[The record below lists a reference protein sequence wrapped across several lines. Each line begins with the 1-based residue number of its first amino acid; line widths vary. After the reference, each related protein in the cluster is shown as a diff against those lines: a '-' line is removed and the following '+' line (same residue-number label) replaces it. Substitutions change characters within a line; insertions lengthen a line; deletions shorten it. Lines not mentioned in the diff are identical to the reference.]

1 MNLLILD
8 TETAKYHGVDT
19 VYNIAW
25 TIMTKSGKVKSQRSF
40 LVSDVYNKMFTILK
54 KDGTQWADKDYYI
67 TKSVMY
73 ESQLSKVTFKVKWIN
88 ILETLITD
96 ITAYNISL
104 ITAYNVGFDK
114 RVIQSTTELLTG
126 QQIMNIK
133 NTVQILDKR
142 YNIYDIRIGAINSIC
157 LTKKYANYCVENNFL
172 SDNCLELRTR
182 AETLIRYIR
191 NNPFIEESHT
201 ALEDT
206 QIEAEIL
213 SRVLKKQGNLI
224 PCEGMPKFFVYNVLH
239 LLSKQNKEKIITIWQ
254 QHKDTPSTPMQT
266 KNRIE
271 KLLTQM
277 I

>member
-54 KDGTQWADKDYYI
+54 KDGTQWNNPDYYI

-142 YNIYDIRIGAINSIC
+142 YNIYDIRIGAINTIC
-157 LTKKYANYCVENNFL
+157 LTKKYTNYCVENNFL
-172 SDNCLELRTR
+172 SDNCLELRTK

-213 SRVLKKQGNLI
+213 SRVLKKQGNLT